1 MIVLIILMDEL
12 AAQFALLRFFAKKFM
27 YYNPKSK
34 NPSWA
39 LRNIYIYIYMPKG
52 GVTFYN
58 YFKGW
63 KQVVNW
69 KFILSL

>member
-1 MIVLIILMDEL
+1 MGLKE
-12 AAQFALLRFFAKKFM
+12 
-27 YYNPKSK
+27 
-34 NPSWA
+34 
-39 LRNIYIYIYMPKG
+39 YIYMPKG